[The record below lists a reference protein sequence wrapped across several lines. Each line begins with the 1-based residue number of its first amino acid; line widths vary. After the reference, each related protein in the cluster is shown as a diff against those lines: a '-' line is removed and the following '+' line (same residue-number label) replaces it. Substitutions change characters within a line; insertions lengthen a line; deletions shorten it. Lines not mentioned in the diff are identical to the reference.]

1 VTSEKTLLDVPPVL
15 HDNTTMIDILTQL
28 AHYLVIF
35 FFVSLSL
42 LFHLS
47 YVFFTVLVFA
57 WISREV

>member
-15 HDNTTMIDILTQL
+15 LDNTTMIDILTNL

-42 LFHLS
+42 MFHLS
-47 YVFFTVLVFA
+47 YIFFTVLMFA